1 MPLSLFPSQ
10 LKKVAGK
17 GIGVFAAAPFEK
29 GAFLCEYTGEL
40 IKAKEGYKREYDY
53 ANTPDAGSFL
63 IYFHHNGEHL
73 W

>member
-1 MPLSLFPSQ
+1 M
-10 LKKVAGK
+10 
-17 GIGVFAAAPFEK
+17 GVFAAVSFEK

-40 IKAKEGYKREYDY
+40 IKAREGYVREEGY
-53 ANTPDAGSFL
+53 ANIPDAGSFL

>member
-1 MPLSLFPSQ
+1 M
-10 LKKVAGK
+10 
-17 GIGVFAAAPFEK
+17 FAAASFEK
-29 GAFLCEYTGEL
+29 GAFLYEYTGEL
-40 IKAKEGYKREYDY
+40 IKAKEGYKREHDY

>member
-1 MPLSLFPSQ
+1 M
-10 LKKVAGK
+10 
-17 GIGVFAAAPFEK
+17 GVFAAAPFEK

-40 IKAKEGYKREYDY
+40 IKAKEGYKRERDY
-53 ANTPDAGSFL
+53 VDPPDVGSIL